1 MQQTFRRSL
10 LTTIVAAGLLL
21 LCVLP
26 GASAAES
33 PKRGGTLVIGTTTDV
48 DTFNVLV
55 SNSITS
61 SWILDLMYP
70 SLLAMDEKANKV
82 PYLAKEWGYSDGGRV
97 AWFKLRE
104 GAKWQ
109 DGTPITSE
117 DVKYTVDITVK
128 YNIGFN
134 ASLFSS
140 VEKIVT
146 PDAHTVQFYLNEPS
160 VSFAPSAGFWL
171 RVVPKHIWAKVQ
183 DPKQFANDNPI
194 GAGPFALVKYQR
206 GQYYELAPVKQGFFV
221 QSGPPLVDK
230 VIFKIYPDINT
241 LILALKKGEVDLSA
255 ESIPP
260 ASVPDLKRTKGINVV
275 SGPSL
280 GYAYMIFNLH
290 SKQAAFL
297 ADVQVRKAI
306 AYAVN
311 KDIINKMVLAG
322 NGLPIATAVS
332 PVLDFW
338 HNPNVKDY
346 AYDLNQA
353 KRILDAA
360 GYKDTN
366 GDGVREVPTSKG
378 GGKLRVR
385 ILYDSGHAQQPK
397 VMQIL
402 KDDLAKIGIEVV
414 PDGMERNAYL
424 AKRKELDFD
433 LMLGRWGIMDEPA
446 DYLYLLYHS
455 DTYGQGGINESGPN
469 DPTLDKLLDE
479 ARKTGDVNLARDRVF
494 KIQER
499 LHELVP
505 EVTLYVEQYY
515 FAYRDR
521 FTGYRLFPSDLRG
534 LVDPQSLS
542 VVHLAN

>member
-1 MQQTFRRSL
+1 
-10 LTTIVAAGLLL
+10 
-21 LCVLP
+21 
-26 GASAAES
+26 
-33 PKRGGTLVIGTTTDV
+33 
-48 DTFNVLV
+48 
-55 SNSITS
+55 
-61 SWILDLMYP
+61 MYP
-70 SLLAMDEKANKV
+70 SLLVMDEKANKI

-104 GAKWQ
+104 DAKWQ
-109 DGTPITSE
+109 DGTPITAE
-117 DVKYTVDITVK
+117 DVKFTVDVTVK
-128 YNIGFN
+128 HSIGFN

-146 PDAHTVQFYLNEPS
+146 PDSRTVQFYLKEPS

-171 RVVPKHIWAKVQ
+171 RVVPKHIWEKIQ
-183 DPKQFANDNPI
+183 DPKQFANEKPI
-194 GAGPFALVKYQR
+194 GAGPFALVRYQR
-206 GQYYELAPVKQGFFV
+206 GQYYELEPVKQGFFV
-221 QSGPPLVDK
+221 ESGPPLIDK
-230 VIFKIYPDINT
+230 VIFKVYPDINT
-241 LILALKKGEVDLSA
+241 LILALKKGEVDLCA

-260 ASVPDLKRTKGINVV
+260 ASVPDLKKTKGINVV

-290 SKQAAFL
+290 SKQAGFL
-297 ADVQVRKAI
+297 ADVQVRKAL
-306 AYAVN
+306 AHAVN
-311 KDIINKMVLAG
+311 KDIINKMILAG
-322 NGLPIATAVS
+322 NALPIATAVS

-346 AYDLNQA
+346 AYDLEQA
-353 KRILDAA
+353 KKILDAA

-366 GDGVREVPTSKG
+366 GDGVREVPASKG
-378 GGKLRVR
+378 GGRLRVR

-397 VMQIL
+397 VVQIL
-402 KDDLAKIGIEVV
+402 KDDLAKIGVELVA
-414 PDGMERNAYL
+414 DGMERNAYL
-424 AKRKELDFD
+424 AKRKALDFD

-455 DTYGQGGINESGPN
+455 DTYGKGGINESGPN
-469 DPTLDKLLDE
+469 DPVLDKLIEE
-479 ARKTGDVNLARDRVF
+479 ANKTGDVNVARDRVF

-499 LHELVP
+499 LHEVIP
-505 EVTLYVEQYY
+505 EVHLYVEQYY

-542 VVHLAN
+542 VVHLAE